1 MSDGAMIA
9 ANSVVT
15 MHFTL
20 TLSDGTVAETS
31 REGEPL
37 QFQMGDGSIVIGLE
51 RALYGLQAGATQTIL
66 IDPADAFGFP
76 DPANVHAMSSHD
88 FSDDMA
94 LEPGVIISF
103 TTPDGEELPGT
114 VVEADDQQVM
124 VDFNHPLCGHTVEFE
139 VEILAVEDSSGVEMA
154 EE

>member
-1 MSDGAMIA
+1 MSDGAMIGA
-9 ANSVVT
+9 GSIVM

-31 REGEPL
+31 RDGEPL

-51 RALYGLQAGATQTIL
+51 RALYGLQVGATQTIL
-66 IDPADAFGFP
+66 VDPQDAFGFP
-76 DPANVHAMSSHD
+76 DPVNVHAMSSHD
-88 FSDDMA
+88 FADDML

-114 VVEADDQQVM
+114 VVEADDEQVM
-124 VDFNHPLCGHTVEFE
+124 VDFNHPLCGHTVEFD
-139 VEILAVEDSSGVEMA
+139 VEILAVEDSTGVDMG